1 MHITR
6 KRRTTKIN
14 LKRRRLIRVT
24 AVLNICRIIVA
35 DGVTMADFE
44 DVRLCD
50 LSDRAARRARQIMEE
65 RNVSL
70 LKELGEDV
78 QAVYD
83 FFVSSKKSFETI
95 RPTLKNL
102 FSSFNY
108 AAVIVNDGIK
118 RGTLDRQANELLQ
131 QCLEIIIKCAEVIK
145 AELCGNN

>member
-1 MHITR
+1 
-6 KRRTTKIN
+6 
-14 LKRRRLIRVT
+14 
-24 AVLNICRIIVA
+24 
-35 DGVTMADFE
+35 MADFE

-70 LKELGEDV
+70 LKQLGEDV
-78 QAVYD
+78 QADYD

-118 RGTLDRQANELLQ
+118 RGALDRQANELLQ

-145 AELCGNN
+145 AELCGNS